1 MKLNVTAKL
10 TKTCAVLALA
20 APLLACGGSDEPRRL
35 GYAKSIPDEFNVV
48 RRAPLILPP
57 EFNLKPPSAT
67 SARPPTPTGAELARL
82 VVLPNAPQEPISQL
96 EENLLDKA
104 QRGGAFGDGI
114 REELTNQKTG
124 TVSENA
130 STVEVL
136 VKDQAE

>member
-1 MKLNVTAKL
+1 MKPIKPLVTLASIF
-10 TKTCAVLALA
+10 ALA
-20 APLLACGGSDEPRRL
+20 TPLLGCGGGDEPRRL

-48 RRAPLILPP
+48 RRAPMILPP

-67 SARPPTPTGAELARL
+67 SARPATPTGAELARL
-82 VVLPNAPQEPISQL
+82 IVLPNAPQEPISKL
-96 EENLLDKA
+96 EETMLDKA
-104 QRGGAFGDGI
+104 ARGGVYGDGI

-130 STVEVL
+130 STVDQL